1 MKILFIA
8 PKYSG
13 GIGGHAKRV
22 ADKLQENGF
31 EVELMY
37 APHIPIKK
45 LKNPTFAISSVLKAI
60 TERKTYDIV
69 HAFNLPSAFAMKYT
83 KAKKKV
89 LSIHGVYSEQ
99 IDVLHSETTSTK
111 VKNNEM
117 NILKWADKL
126 LTNSKNVPQSYKKK
140 LDLDKEISVVLSRS
154 LNGVTKIFP
163 VIENQHKAGI
173 LDLSIVPARVSEDF
187 KKEATAYALDIAN
200 NLNYVG
206 TIAVEF
212 FISENKIYGNEIAP
226 RPHNSGHFSLDAC
239 NVSQFDQQVLAL
251 IGRDLEDIR
260 LEKNIVLKARR
271 VEALIQ

>member
-1 MKILFIA
+1 
-8 PKYSG
+8 
-13 GIGGHAKRV
+13 
-22 ADKLQENGF
+22 
-31 EVELMY
+31 
-37 APHIPIKK
+37 
-45 LKNPTFAISSVLKAI
+45 
-60 TERKTYDIV
+60 
-69 HAFNLPSAFAMKYT
+69 
-83 KAKKKV
+83 
-89 LSIHGVYSEQ
+89 
-99 IDVLHSETTSTK
+99 
-111 VKNNEM
+111 
-117 NILKWADKL
+117 
-126 LTNSKNVPQSYKKK
+126 
-140 LDLDKEISVVLSRS
+140 LSRS

-212 FISENKIYGNEIAP
+212 FISENKIYVNEIAP

-260 LEKNIVLKARR
+260 LEKNAVMLNLLGDLWLQNGEIKKPKFEEVEGNDINIHLYGKDSPRIGRKMGHITLVGDDIENLIIKAEEIRSKLWR
-271 VEALIQ
+271 